1 MDKNHLDCPYLG
13 CLFCVMKEAN
23 PSKHQTSIMK
33 FFKDLPS
40 QDDEGQIL
48 SISGLSNTAMAHP
61 NDLEFIDLGIF
72 ECMSALIFKGL
83 KNRRW
88 LSHDQ
93 NIYIPY
99 YAAHIIGSY
108 TMNIEEFAERVV

>member
-1 MDKNHLDCPYLG
+1 
-13 CLFCVMKEAN
+13 
-23 PSKHQTSIMK
+23 
-33 FFKDLPS
+33 
-40 QDDEGQIL
+40 
-48 SISGLSNTAMAHP
+48 
-61 NDLEFIDLGIF
+61 
-72 ECMSALIFKGL
+72 MSALILKGL

-108 TMNIEEFAERVV
+108 TMNIEEFAERAVQAGVIPPLVELLSGRLGGTKSGSASMEKSLNFQCSWH

>member
-1 MDKNHLDCPYLG
+1 MH
-13 CLFCVMKEAN
+13 A
-23 PSKHQTSIMK
+23 
-33 FFKDLPS
+33 
-40 QDDEGQIL
+40 
-48 SISGLSNTAMAHP
+48 
-61 NDLEFIDLGIF
+61 
-72 ECMSALIFKGL
+72 ALICKGL

-108 TMNIEEFAERVV
+108 TMNMEEFAERAVQAVVIPPLVELFERKINLGGAESGGTSIRPFGYLCENFS